1 MDKMKMHSPNFT
13 HENVAKL
20 AELFPSCITE
30 SKDDDGHLTRVV
42 DIDQLKQELSNNI
55 VEGQQERY
63 QLNWPGKREALL
75 TANAPIAKT
84 LRPYREESV
93 DFDNTENLF
102 IEGDNLDALKLLQET
117 YLGKVKMIY
126 VDPPYNTG
134 NDFIYADNFS
144 DSVDNHLHA
153 SGQKDEEGNRLV
165 ANTDSNGRFHSD
177 WLSMIYPRL
186 KLARTLLSDAGAI
199 FISIDDNEAS
209 NLKKVCDEVFGESS
223 FVADICITNN
233 LKGRNDKKYIATAN
247 ERLLMYVKTGQFNEY
262 GMDISEELT
271 KDYKE
276 IDDVGKH
283 RLLELRKRGGADT
296 RSDRPNLFYSFFV
309 DENNGNVSL
318 EKDSTHTKEVIPVK
332 SNGDEGNW
340 RWGKEKARAS
350 NRLLVARKV
359 RGSERYNIYQKDY
372 LEIEG
377 ETRRI
382 KPKSIWA
389 GADYSTD
396 SATKEYRRLM
406 GELDFNNPKPLQ
418 FMIDLVTYCTDPKSN
433 SIVLDMFAGSGTTP
447 HAVMARNSTDGGNR
461 KFISM
466 QFPEKVPEN
475 AKAFKAGIEHIS
487 DITKERIRRAG
498 SKIKEDSDLLM
509 SDLDIGFRVLKAD
522 DSNMSDVYYSP
533 DAVDQADLSFFSD
546 NIKDDRSSEDLL
558 FQVLL
563 DWGVDLTLPINKETI
578 AGREVFFVDGNALAA
593 CFDKQGRVDEE
604 FCKEL
609 AAREPLRV
617 VFRDA
622 GFKDDSVKINV
633 EQIFKL
639 LSPHS
644 DLKTI

>member
-1 MDKMKMHSPNFT
+1 MDKLKMHSPNIT
-13 HENVAKL
+13 DENIAKL

-30 SKDDDGHLTRVV
+30 SKDADGHLTRAI
-42 DIDQLKQELSNNI
+42 DFDQLKQELSNNI
-55 VEGQQERY
+55 VEGPQERY

-84 LRPYREESV
+84 LRPCREESV
-93 DFDNTENLF
+93 DFDTTENLF
-102 IEGDNLDALKLLQET
+102 IEGDNLDVLKLLQET

-126 VDPPYNTG
+126 IDPPYNTG

-144 DSVDNHLHA
+144 DSVDDHLLA

-186 KLARTLLSDAGAI
+186 KLARVLLSDAGAI

-247 ERLLMYVKTGQFNEY
+247 ERLMMYVKTEQFNEY
-262 GMDISEELT
+262 GMDISEELS

-276 IDDVGKH
+276 VDDVGKY

-309 DENNGNVSL
+309 NEINGNVSL
-318 EKDSTHTKEVIPVK
+318 EQDRIHTKEVIPLK
-332 SNGDEGNW
+332 SNGVEGNW
-340 RWGKEKARAS
+340 RWGKAKAREGTQ
-350 NRLLVARKV
+350 LLVARKV
-359 RGSERYNIYQKDY
+359 RGTEKYNIYQKDY
-372 LEIEG
+372 LESDG
-377 ETRRI
+377 EIKRI
-382 KPKSIWA
+382 KPKSIWT

-396 SATKEYRRLM
+396 SATKEYRKLM

-433 SIVLDMFAGSGTTP
+433 SIILDMFSGSGTTP
-447 HAVMARNSTDGGNR
+447 HAVMARNSADGGNR
-461 KFISM
+461 KFIAM
-466 QFPEKVPEN
+466 QFPERVPED
-475 AKAFKAGIEHIS
+475 AKAFKAGIKHIS

-498 SKIKEDSDLLM
+498 TKIKEDSDLLA
-509 SDLDIGFRVLKAD
+509 SDLDMGFRVLKLD

-533 DAVDQADLSFFSD
+533 DALNQTDLSLFSD

-563 DWGVDLTLPINKETI
+563 DWGIDLTLPIKKKKQSLV
-578 AGREVFFVDGNALAA
+578 EVFLLMAIYAPPVLIRRA
-593 CFDKQGRVDEE
+593 KSMK

-609 AAREPLRV
+609 AARSYCGWYFVMLALKMIALR
-617 VFRDA
+617 
-622 GFKDDSVKINV
+622 
-633 EQIFKL
+633 
-639 LSPHS
+639 
-644 DLKTI
+644 